1 MDSGQRIHLQPC
13 WILHRR
19 DFRDSSQIIEVLSRD
34 HGRVGLVARGVKRPK
49 SRLRGVL
56 QPFAPVF
63 VSWVAGRE
71 LATMSGAEPGAGAP
85 LRLTDT
91 RLMSGFY
98 INELV
103 LRLTHRFDPQ
113 PDVFERYGHCL
124 AELAGDG
131 APAATLRGFE
141 LDLLEALGFGLN
153 LTREAV
159 TGAPVKAG
167 RYYDFVVDEGPHE
180 AGEGGGADAVP
191 GEVLLAMA
199 GRDWHDADVRRT
211 ARRLLARAIDL
222 QLDGRPLHTRRVLRE
237 LRQRDYG
244 TGTS

>member
-1 MDSGQRIHLQPC
+1 MEAGQRIHLQPC
-13 WILHRR
+13 WVLHRR

-34 HGRVGLVARGVKRPK
+34 HGRLGLVARGVKRPK

-56 QPFAPVF
+56 QPFSPVL

-71 LATMSGAEPGAGAP
+71 LATMSGAEPGAGTP

-98 INELV
+98 VNELV

-113 PDVFERYGHCL
+113 PDVFERYGQCL
-124 AELAGDG
+124 AALSGDT
-131 APAATLRGFE
+131 APAAALRDFE
-141 LDLLEALGFGLN
+141 LDLLETLGFGLN
-153 LTREAV
+153 LTREAT
-159 TGAPVKAG
+159 TGAPVQADCF
-167 RYYDFVVDEGPHE
+167 YDFVVDEGPHE
-180 AGEGGGADAVP
+180 AGEGRGEDAVP
-191 GEVLLAMA
+191 GALLIAMA
-199 GRDWHDADVRRT
+199 ARDWRDAAVRHG

-222 QLDGRPLHTRRVLRE
+222 QLDGRPLQTRRVLRE

-244 TGTS
+244 TKAP